1 MGIRRALLFASAL
14 ALASCRWQLDGPPMV
29 VEMPEVGAQVDVS
42 GWHLQ
47 TEARLSR
54 NSKTEAGSKPSSTRF
69 AKDTGWSSDMRF
81 QAHKVPFPNVTIRR
95 VAPIN
100 EHYKETKTLE
110 ACAKS
115 ESEKQSSTAIT
126 SWKLISPPEK
136 KKIGGVDVLELTN
149 EVTVT
154 GIDTAL
160 RTRWVFLAKDAY
172 CYGIGAQTQAAF
184 WEKEQYLLNPVFDS
198 IKPL

>member
-1 MGIRRALLFASAL
+1 MGIRRALVLAAAL

-42 GWHLQ
+42 GWHLE
-47 TEARLSR
+47 TGGPLSR
-54 NSKTEAGSKPSSTRF
+54 NSKTEAGTQPTSKRF
-69 AKDTGWSSDMRF
+69 AKDTGWTSDMRF

-154 GIDTAL
+154 GLDTPL
-160 RTRWVFLAKDAY
+160 RTRWVFLAKGAY
-172 CYGIGAQTQAAF
+172 CYGIGAQAETYF
-184 WEKEQYLLNPVFDS
+184 WEKQQYLLDPVFAS